1 MAGSSLA
8 IAGLAPAKTGVY
20 PIGAATTLAERAGT
34 AAVRSVRGSRPPLWF
49 VQSMATPRSPIHPP
63 HPPHPRV
70 VHFRRTESTQSLA
83 RAWVAGREGCER
95 EPVLFVAD
103 EQTGGVGRFA
113 RAWASPVGGLWCTLA
128 WPLDRAVLDG
138 LGLRLGVACTEFV
151 ASLLHPAH
159 AGRVRMKWPNDVLID
174 GRKVLGV
181 LAEYVPGAVG
191 GGEGK
196 GERGR
201 GGWLLVGVG
210 LNANFPEE
218 PLPPLVRDTA
228 TTLKSTAGLTIDLAG
243 AALLLAGALADAIP
257 PEADAGRTV
266 ERARA
271 LLHGIGEHARV
282 TLPGGEK
289 IDATLIGLDAG
300 GDAVVET
307 GGSRWVLPGGAVVVS
322 A

>member
-1 MAGSSLA
+1 M
-8 IAGLAPAKTGVY
+8 
-20 PIGAATTLAERAGT
+20 
-34 AAVRSVRGSRPPLWF
+34 
-49 VQSMATPRSPIHPP
+49 
-63 HPPHPRV
+63 
-70 VHFRRTESTQSLA
+70 HFRRTESTQSLA
-83 RAWVAGREGCER
+83 RAWVAGEEGCER

-113 RAWASPVGGLWCTLA
+113 RAWASPIGGLWCTLA
-128 WPLDRAVLDG
+128 WPLDKAVLDG

-159 AGRVRMKWPNDVLID
+159 AERVRMKWPNDVLID

-191 GGEGK
+191 RNGEK
-196 GERGR
+196 E
-201 GGWLLVGVG
+201 GWLMVGVG
-210 LNANFPEE
+210 LNANFPDE
-218 PLPPLVRDTA
+218 PLPPPVRDTA
-228 TTLKSTAGLTIDLAG
+228 TTLQSAAGLTIDLAG

-257 PEADAGRTV
+257 PGADAGRTV
-266 ERARA
+266 ERARV

-289 IDATLIGLDAG
+289 IDATLIGLDAA

-307 GGSRWVLPGGAVVVS
+307 DGSRWVLPGGAVI
-322 A
+322 AQA